1 MARSQSAFLALRHY
15 HYCEDNYYES
25 SRTVQK
31 RAIKAVA

>member
-15 HYCEDNYYES
+15 HYCEDNYYKF

-31 RAIKAVA
+31 RAIKVFA

>member
-15 HYCEDNYYES
+15 HYCEDDYYEF